1 MTAQPLTPA
10 TLAALLAGAISL
22 LATLVPGFR
31 VWFAGLASETK
42 QSIMAIATIAIA
54 VVVYFMACSPQLGF
68 TLVACPTGGVWEL
81 FSVIVLAITANQG
94 IDRIVPKPEDVKT
107 VLAEKKAASAA

>member
-1 MTAQPLTPA
+1 MTSQLTPA
-10 TLAALLAGAISL
+10 TLAALLAGALSL

-31 VWFAGLASETK
+31 TWFAALSSEAK

-54 VVVYFMACSPQLGF
+54 VIVFFLACTPSIGF

-81 FSVIVLAITANQG
+81 LSIIVLALTANQG
-94 IDRIVPKPEDVKT
+94 IDRIVPKPGDVKA
-107 VLAEKKAASAA
+107 VLADKRAAGA